1 MLLNHL
7 QQEVY
12 KKYQLILLMNLSI
25 ISLLLMIIEPTILNI
40 NTQLILLL
48 TTVTIIGIPHGY
60 FDFLI
65 AKKLFNQHNNW
76 LTKFIST
83 YTSLSL
89 IYFLAWLIS
98 PALALTIFLIM
109 SIYHFGIEETEA
121 VSYTHLTLPTICSV

>member
-25 ISLLLMIIEPTILNI
+25 ISLLLMIIDPTILNI

-65 AKKLFNQHNNW
+65 AKNCL
-76 LTKFIST
+76 ISIT
-83 YTSLSL
+83 IGLQNLSL
-89 IYFLAWLIS
+89 HIHHYRWFTFWLG
-98 PALALTIFLIM
+98 LYLL
-109 SIYHFGIEETEA
+109 
-121 VSYTHLTLPTICSV
+121 L